1 MRWTAALALV
11 VVIAGASLTATIFVP
26 AEFREIVADAG
37 LIVRGRVTD
46 VRPIAVPGTGVES
59 IVTVGVE
66 TVLKGAANGFV
77 SLRVPGG
84 ELGGYRHVMLGAPV
98 LRPGERAVFFL
109 RRGSDSLWRPVGLSM
124 GVYPVHNDPRTGQGL
139 VRPPIVAGRTASLG
153 PIVRGDTRRKNLA
166 IQEFESLIQLIIAGR
181 VGQAVPRGGR
191 Q

>member
-1 MRWTAALALV
+1 
-11 VVIAGASLTATIFVP
+11 
-26 AEFREIVADAG
+26 
-37 LIVRGRVTD
+37 
-46 VRPIAVPGTGVES
+46 
-59 IVTVGVE
+59 
-66 TVLKGAANGFV
+66 
-77 SLRVPGG
+77 
-84 ELGGYRHVMLGAPV
+84 
-98 LRPGERAVFFL
+98 
-109 RRGSDSLWRPVGLSM
+109 M